1 MGILAPSIY
10 LFASPSLSH
19 ALGVSN
25 SNKIACERML
35 KSLPT
40 HIHTYTHTRT
50 QCGVVVVMVVM
61 VVSVREA
68 EEEKDTLIIVLE

>member
-40 HIHTYTHTRT
+40 HIHTHTHKRACTMR
-50 QCGVVVVMVVM
+50 CG
-61 VVSVREA
+61 SGNGGECEGGRGRERYSHYRA
-68 EEEKDTLIIVLE
+68 